1 MTIHPQEVIDAAR
14 TLSPPEQLE
23 VVQAISQSLA
33 HEYPYAL
40 RSAAFW
46 ASRSIEDIAGEQRT
60 PTVTNV
66 GALAADFW
74 PQEES
79 ADDLLDF
86 ITAQR
91 RAGLSPITDR
101 MTLVQR
107 PTELASVEE
116 GLVH

>member
-1 MTIHPQEVIDAAR
+1 MMIHLQEVIDAAR
-14 TLSPPEQLE
+14 ALSPPEQLE
-23 VVQAISQSLA
+23 VVQAISESLA
-33 HEYPYAL
+33 HGYPHAL

-46 ASRSIEDIAGEQRT
+46 ESRSIEDIAGEQRT

-86 ITAQR
+86 IAAQR
-91 RAGLSPITDR
+91 RTG
-101 MTLVQR
+101 
-107 PTELASVEE
+107 LASVDVRSA
-116 GLVH
+116 LPA